1 MKSKTWFTLS
11 AISTFWMFLTTL
23 SYASISSVLLF
34 GTSEG
39 KEMIRKLVMNEL
51 NTNFLMI
58 MSTGC
63 IIATSIVCSF
73 IVSLSKQSDKLD
85 RLDEETEK
93 YYKARRRL
101 EEKINK
107 L

>member
-23 SYASISSVLLF
+23 LYASIASVLLF

-39 KEMIRKLVMNEL
+39 KEMIRKFVMDEL
-51 NTNFLMI
+51 NTHFIMI

-63 IIATSIVCSF
+63 IIAISIVSSF
-73 IVSLSKQSDKLD
+73 ILLLSKQSDKLD